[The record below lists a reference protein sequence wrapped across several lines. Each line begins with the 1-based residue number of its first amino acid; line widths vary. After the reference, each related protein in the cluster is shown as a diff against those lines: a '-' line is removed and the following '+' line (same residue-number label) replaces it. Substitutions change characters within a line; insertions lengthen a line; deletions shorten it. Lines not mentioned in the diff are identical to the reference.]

1 MLYKKD
7 FQKIAEII
15 DCHANK
21 AYGFIVTKPFI
32 EHLADYLVTTNPG
45 FDREKFLAACGVEGN
60 KLYAEGDKMSENLLT
75 TGQIAEQLQEPFSRV
90 LYIISK
96 YRLKPDKRMGIFRLF
111 GEEKVKA
118 IKQGLYDIQIRG

>member
-1 MLYKKD
+1 
-7 FQKIAEII
+7 
-15 DCHANK
+15 
-21 AYGFIVTKPFI
+21 
-32 EHLADYLVTTNPG
+32 
-45 FDREKFLAACGVEGN
+45 
-60 KLYAEGDKMSENLLT
+60 MSENLLT